1 MQKLLM
7 LPSGGI
13 VLKRSPLLLLLLL
26 GTSSVRAA
34 DDAAL
39 LRCRAVA
46 DAAARMACYDAIP
59 LAQQGAAATAA
70 VTTSAA
76 AATPAPAAVPQSAAA
91 KREADIAA
99 FGAAQ
104 GEPAL
109 RAKDKPLQSYDT
121 TIAGR
126 FDGWEPNQTI
136 KLANGQAWRVVDGS
150 IGTMRAAVN
159 PKVTVRKGL
168 LGAIFLD
175 IDGAYQS
182 PKVIRV
188 Q

>member
-1 MQKLLM
+1 M

-46 DAAARMACYDAIP
+46 DATARVACYDAIP
-59 LAQQGAAATAA
+59 LAQQGAAATATTAA
-70 VTTSAA
+70 VT

-99 FGAAQ
+99 FGATQ

>member
-1 MQKLLM
+1 M

-26 GTSSVRAA
+26 GTSSVQAA

-46 DAAARMACYDAIP
+46 AAAARVACYDAIP

-70 VTTSAA
+70 
-76 AATPAPAAVPQSAAA
+76 AAVTPTPVAIPQSAAA

-99 FGAAQ
+99 FGAAL
-104 GEPAL
+104 GAPAV
-109 RAKDKPLQSYDT
+109 REKDKPLQSYDT

-182 PKVIRV
+182 PKVMRV

>member
-1 MQKLLM
+1 M

-46 DAAARMACYDAIP
+46 DAAARVACYDAIP

-70 VTTSAA
+70 T
-76 AATPAPAAVPQSAAA
+76 AATTAPSAVPQSAAA

-104 GEPAL
+104 GAPAV
-109 RAKDKPLQSYDT
+109 REKDKPLQSYDT

-136 KLANGQAWRVVDGS
+136 KLTNGQAWRVVDGS

-159 PKVTVRKGL
+159 PKVTVRKGM

-182 PKVIRV
+182 PKVMRV

>member
-1 MQKLLM
+1 M

-26 GTSSVRAA
+26 GTGSAWAA

-39 LRCRAVA
+39 LRCRGVA
-46 DAAARMACYDAIP
+46 DTATRVACYDAIP
-59 LAQQGAAATAA
+59 LAQQGAAATA
-70 VTTSAA
+70 TTA
-76 AATPAPAAVPQSAAA
+76 AATPAPVAVPQNAAA

-182 PKVIRV
+182 PKVMRV

>member
-1 MQKLLM
+1 M
-7 LPSGGI
+7 
-13 VLKRSPLLLLLLL
+13 LKRSPLLLLLLL

-46 DAAARMACYDAIP
+46 DVAARVACYDAIP
-59 LAQQGAAATAA
+59 LAQQGAAAT
-70 VTTSAA
+70 V
-76 AATPAPAAVPQSAAA
+76 ATPATASMPAPAAVPQSAAA